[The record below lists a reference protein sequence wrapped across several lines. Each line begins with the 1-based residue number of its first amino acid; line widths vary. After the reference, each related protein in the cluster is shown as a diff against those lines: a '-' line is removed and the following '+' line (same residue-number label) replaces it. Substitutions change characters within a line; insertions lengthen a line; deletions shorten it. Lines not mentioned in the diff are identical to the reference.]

1 MAEERKQ
8 PDKTGET
15 EQKKDVIKRA
25 FDFTKLKKENFVVI
39 FLVGILLLVIAWPTE
54 NRKNDDESVE
64 SGILDSNS
72 GIMELVNSGSG
83 ESEEDAW
90 SKGTDFMENSE
101 LQSYT
106 AFLESALEELLS
118 SMEGA
123 GRVKVMITLQSSGEA
138 VVEKDVSTDRS
149 SSTEVDS
156 EGGSRNSSSLNE
168 AGETVY
174 ASASGGISYPYIKQ
188 IICPRI
194 EGVVVSAQGG
204 DNQTVNKNIT
214 EAIQALFGIE
224 VHKIKVIKMS
234 SK

>member
-1 MAEERKQ
+1 MAEKQ
-8 PDKTGET
+8 EKDHKAKEE
-15 EQKKDVIKRA
+15 EQKKDIIKSA

-39 FLVGILLLVIAWPTE
+39 FLVGILLFVIAWPAE
-54 NRKNDDESVE
+54 NQKNGNQTKE

-72 GIMELVNSGSG
+72 DIMELAKAGGG
-83 ESEEDAW
+83 ETEDIA
-90 SKGTDFMENSE
+90 SAKETDLMEGGE

-106 AFLESALEELLS
+106 AFLEKTLEELLS

-123 GRVKVMITLQSSGEA
+123 GQVKVMITLKSSGEA
-138 VVEKDVSTDRS
+138 VVEKDMVTDRN

-156 EGGSRNSSSLNE
+156 AGGSRNASSLSE
-168 AGETVY
+168 TGETVY
-174 ASASGGISYPYIKQ
+174 TSASGGVSYPYVKQ

>member
-1 MAEERKQ
+1 MAEKQ
-8 PDKTGET
+8 EQDHKSEEEG
-15 EQKKDVIKRA
+15 QKKDVIKRA

-39 FLVGILLLVIAWPTE
+39 FLVGILLFVIAWPTE
-54 NRKNDDESVE
+54 NKKNSNKTTE

-72 GIMELVNSGSG
+72 GIMELAKTGS
-83 ESEEDAW
+83 SETEGDVLL
-90 SKGTDFMENSE
+90 KGTDFTESGE

-106 AFLESALEELLS
+106 AFLERTLEELLS

-123 GRVKVMITLQSSGEA
+123 GQVKVMITLKSSGEA
-138 VVEKDVSTDRS
+138 IVEKDMTTDRS

-156 EGGSRNSSSLNE
+156 AGGSRNSSDLNE

-174 ASASGGISYPYIKQ
+174 ASASGGISYPYVKQ
-188 IICPRI
+188 IICPKI